1 MKPYQRGI
9 RKRLCLQKKQEER
22 KKRKK
27 HRLPEKGKKI
37 TRKN

>member
-9 RKRLCLQKKQEER
+9 KKRQYLQKKQEER